1 MEFISN
7 SVEQTLN
14 FASEFASHLKG
25 GEVITLSG
33 DLGAGKTVFSKGVA
47 KGLGVKETVVSPT
60 FTIMCQYLS
69 GRLNLYHFDMY
80 RLSSGLEAEEFGFSE
95 YIQNPNSVSL
105 IEWSEN
111 VQSILPKNIINI
123 TIEKINDNSRR
134 IRVEQWKF

>member
-1 MEFISN
+1 MEFLSK
-7 SVEQTLN
+7 STEETLK
-14 FASEFASHLKG
+14 FAQDFAKNLKG

-33 DLGAGKTVFSKGVA
+33 DLGAGKTVFSKGIA

-69 GRLNLYHFDMY
+69 GRLQLYHFDMY

-95 YIQNPNSVSL
+95 YILNPQSVSL

-111 VQSILPKNIINI
+111 VQSILPKKIIKI
-123 TIEKINDNSRR
+123 TIEKIDETSRK
-134 IRVEQWKF
+134 IRVEQ

>member
-1 MEFISN
+1 MEFISRSAEETMQFAN
-7 SVEQTLN
+7 D
-14 FASEFASHLKG
+14 FASNLKG
-25 GEVITLSG
+25 GEVISLSG

-111 VQSILPKNIINI
+111 VQSILPKNMIKI
-123 TIEKINDNSRR
+123 TIEKIDENSRK
-134 IRVEQWKF
+134 IKVE

>member
-7 SVEQTLN
+7 STEETLKFAEN
-14 FASEFASHLKG
+14 FATQLKG
-25 GEVITLSG
+25 GEIITLNG
-33 DLGAGKTVFSKGVA
+33 DLGAGKTVFSKGIA

-69 GRLNLYHFDMY
+69 GRLELYHFDMY

-95 YIQNPNSVSL
+95 YILNPKSVSL

-111 VQSILPKNIINI
+111 VKNILPKNLIKV
-123 TIEKINDNSRR
+123 TIEKISETSRK
-134 IRVEQWKF
+134 IKVEK

>member
-7 SVEQTLN
+7 SVEETLN
-14 FASEFASHLKG
+14 FAKEFAKKLNG
-25 GEVITLSG
+25 GEVITLNG
-33 DLGAGKTVFSKGVA
+33 DLGAGKTVFSKGIA

-80 RLSSGLEAEEFGFSE
+80 RLSSGVEAEEFGFSE
-95 YIQNPNSVSL
+95 YIQSSNSVSL

-111 VQSILPKNIINI
+111 VKSILPKNTINI
-123 TIEKINDNSRR
+123 TIEKINDNSRK
-134 IRVEQWKF
+134 IKVE